1 MGLGAAVVAG
11 AADVAGADDAAV
23 VGDDELLEQA
33 VTTSIAAPSNAP
45 VVRAPVL
52 RRLAIGM

>member
-11 AADVAGADDAAV
+11 AADVSGADDAAV